1 MGWYVREKLHS
12 GEFRKKD
19 GVISIANNG
28 GGHNKNA
35 VVINNSST

>member
-1 MGWYVREKLHS
+1 MREKLHS

-28 GGHNKNA
+28 GG
-35 VVINNSST
+35 IIRMQLS